1 MADLLMN
8 AIASAGPYAYLYYV
22 LGYVLTAL
30 SPVIPTPLVTALGG
44 TAFGFWP
51 AVWFGILGLGL
62 GAVVSLGLA
71 RVIGRPVIA
80 FLTRRPDLGD
90 WEQLLGVSSLK
101 VWGVLFFALNID
113 MVVLVSGLTSLPGR
127 RLWLTAVLAR
137 TPWVVAVAWFGS
149 SLLESRAALVIGL
162 LAGAGVVVLLGLNAA
177 KLRGRLL
184 DWSRRAE
191 ASSTVPAAG
200 PAAGTGTR
208 AGSRSAVTRAT
219 AASEVAQ
226 TRVEDVAD
234 SIAQQVET
242 DD

>member
-1 MADLLMN
+1 MTEFLTE
-8 AIASAGPYAYLYYV
+8 AISNAGPYAYVYYV

-62 GAVVSLGLA
+62 GAAVSLSLA
-71 RVIGRPVIA
+71 RLIGRPLIA

-113 MVVLVSGLTSLPGR
+113 MVVLVSGLTSLPVR
-127 RLWLTAVLAR
+127 RLWLTAVVAR
-137 TPWVVAVAWFGS
+137 TPWVVGVAWFGS
-149 SLLESRAALVIGL
+149 SLLESRLALAMGL
-162 LAGAGVVVLLGLNAA
+162 IAGAAVVVFLGLNAA
-177 KLRGRLL
+177 RLRRRLL
-184 DWSRRAE
+184 EWSRKSQAPHPGS
-191 ASSTVPAAG
+191 AD
-200 PAAGTGTR
+200 
-208 AGSRSAVTRAT
+208 AGSPVEPGSPIGAT
-219 AASEVAQ
+219 SEVAQ

-234 SIAQQVET
+234 GVTEQVET